1 MRAKVWCSVIAAAIF
16 LLDQA
21 TKYWVT
27 LALHNK
33 DAQLI
38 KGLVNL
44 TYTRNPG
51 IAFGMLSDGRLRWA
65 LVAASIAAIALIAFY
80 MIRSDSMSRL
90 LAVALSMLTGGIG
103 GNLVDRIRTGFVIDF
118 IEVYYRDYRWPVFNI
133 ADASITIGAALIAL
147 DMFLGPKRRPAQNE
161 NYDSPAEP

>member
-1 MRAKVWCSVIAAAIF
+1 MNSRVWCIAIAAAIF

-27 LALHNK
+27 LALRDG

-38 KGLVNL
+38 RGLVNL

-51 IAFGMLSDGRLRWA
+51 IAFGLLSDGRLRWA
-65 LVAASIAAIALIAFY
+65 LVAASIAAIALIIFY
-80 MIRSDSMSRL
+80 VVRSDSMSRL
-90 LAVALSMLTGGIG
+90 LLIALSMLAGGIS

-133 ADASITIGAALIAL
+133 ADATITIGAALLAL
-147 DMFLGPKRRPAQNE
+147 DMFLGPRRRRAQE
-161 NYDSPAEP
+161 EKVGEL